1 MSDNDLPLI
10 PETDLEPL
18 GETPPDTLGSDT
30 PVGIDDDATDESPAE
45 AEQRIPGVNPASSAE
60 AGANPA

>member
-1 MSDNDLPLI
+1 MSDNDLPQI

-18 GETPPDTLGSDT
+18 GEIPPNTLGSDT

-45 AEQRIPGVNPASSAE
+45 TEQRIPGVNPA
-60 AGANPA
+60 

>member
-1 MSDNDLPLI
+1 MIDSERMPADS
-10 PETDLEPL
+10 ETDEATVAEALS
-18 GETPPDTLGSDT
+18 SDT

-60 AGANPA
+60 AGAAPV